1 MHFPFTKQLILIQFV
16 EIYREETVPL
26 IGDIHVKHDNKGTDS
41 REEDEI
47 KAISKILYMSYRA
60 LFPYPEDLYS

>member
-1 MHFPFTKQLILIQFV
+1 MHFPFTKQLILIQFL

-26 IGDIHVKHDNKGTDS
+26 IGDIKHDNKGTDS
-41 REEDEI
+41 REEDVI